1 MRREDETH
9 WQEVPSSRNADHP
22 KADTVSTKSSS
33 SALSWI
39 TVRFRSPIILLKTQS
54 GPLPWDERTGCFAI
68 RRKVPR
74 QAPLYTP
81 WWKARRQMGLSRSH
95 ISSMCWYS
103 FHTLGSPHLMKN
115 WKPSCLGH
123 PISSKTTKFQIP
135 MLTKNAIS
143 TSGRPQTRD
152 LPFLLLLCDYNALT
166 IILSLPQLLA

>member
-1 MRREDETH
+1 MQQMRREDETH

-103 FHTLGSPHLMKN
+103 FHTLGSHPSHEELETLMPWAPHIQQDYKM
-115 WKPSCLGH
+115 P
-123 PISSKTTKFQIP
+123 
-135 MLTKNAIS
+135 NA
-143 TSGRPQTRD
+143 D
-152 LPFLLLLCDYNALT
+152 AYEKCYLD
-166 IILSLPQLLA
+166 